1 MLPPAA
7 GSAPPNYFFWRFSL
21 DSLGK
26 VAFFCLLIYH
36 IFDVS
41 GIRSRYFLKAGLI
54 QEEQI

>member
-1 MLPPAA
+1 MLLPVA
-7 GSAPPNYFFWRFSL
+7 GSVPPNYFFWLFSL
-21 DSLGK
+21 DPLGR